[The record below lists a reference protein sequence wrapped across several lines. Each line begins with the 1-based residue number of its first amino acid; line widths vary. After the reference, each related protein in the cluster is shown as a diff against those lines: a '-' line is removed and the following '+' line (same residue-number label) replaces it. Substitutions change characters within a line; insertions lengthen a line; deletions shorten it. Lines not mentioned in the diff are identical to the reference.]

1 MLPSLICDLMVIKP
15 STWQRM
21 DWELLGNSVNSVS
34 LSLLS
39 AGEEIMIEVINAICF
54 IAILLNHSLTYFL
67 APRVGK

>member
-1 MLPSLICDLMVIKP
+1 MVIKP

-54 IAILLNHSLTYFL
+54 IAILLNHSHLLFGSMC
-67 APRVGK
+67 RQVNVSGRSMI

>member
-67 APRVGK
+67 APCVGK